1 MVLGERGDR
10 VTMTVLELEEIM
22 GETHK
27 ILVVDDEPGI
37 RELLAPFLERAGYE
51 IQTASNGVEALEKV
65 KTFQPELV
73 ILDVLMPEMNG
84 REVLR
89 QLREEENW
97 TPVILLTQVGDAP
110 ERALALE
117 EGADDYLN
125 KPFDSN
131 ELMARIKAV
140 LRRARKDQPPL
151 AAARHLRCGPLVL
164 DRTSHRVSVED
175 QEITLTRKATLLLE
189 YFMTHPHEIISRSR
203 LLDEVW
209 GWDYAIGERAVDT
222 RISELRGA
230 FGGDA
235 SNPTFIETIPG
246 EGYRF
251 IGEVE
256 TGT

>member
-1 MVLGERGDR
+1 
-10 VTMTVLELEEIM
+10 MTELEFEEIM

-37 RELLAPFLERAGYE
+37 REMLAPFLERAGYE
-51 IQTASNGVEALEKV
+51 IQTAADGQEALDKIQS
-65 KTFQPELV
+65 FRPELI
-73 ILDVLMPEMNG
+73 ILDVLMPEING

-89 QLREEENW
+89 QLREDENW

-164 DRTSHRVSVED
+164 DRTSHRVTFED
-175 QEITLTRKATLLLE
+175 NEITLTRKATLLLE

-203 LLDEVW
+203 MLDEVW

-222 RISELRGA
+222 RISELRSA

-235 SNPTFIETIPG
+235 SNPKFIETIPG

-256 TGT
+256 TGS

>member
-1 MVLGERGDR
+1 
-10 VTMTVLELEEIM
+10 MTDIEFDDLMPESR
-22 GETHK
+22 K

-37 RELLAPFLERAGYE
+37 RDLLAPFLERAGFK
-51 IQTASNGVEALEKV
+51 IQTAGDGVKALDKI
-65 KTFQPELV
+65 KSFQPDLI

-151 AAARHLRCGPLVL
+151 AAARHLRCGTLVL
-164 DRTSHRVSVED
+164 DRTSHRVIFED

-189 YFMTHPHEIISRSR
+189 YFMTHPYEIISRSR

>member
-1 MVLGERGDR
+1 
-10 VTMTVLELEEIM
+10 MTEIELEETM
-22 GETHK
+22 DETRK

-37 RELLAPFLERAGYE
+37 RELLAPFLERAGF
-51 IQTASNGVEALEKV
+51 QVATASDGDQALEKV
-65 KTFQPELV
+65 KAFRPDLI
-73 ILDVLMPEMNG
+73 ILDVLMPGTNG

-89 QLREEENW
+89 RLREEENW
-97 TPVILLTQVGDAP
+97 TPVILLTQVGDAS

-140 LRRARKDQPPL
+140 LRRARKDKPPL
-151 AAARHLRCGPLVL
+151 AAARHLHSGELML
-164 DRTSHRVSVED
+164 DRTSHRVWFKE

-189 YFMTHPHEIISRSR
+189 YLMTHPFEVISRSR

-222 RISELRGA
+222 RISELRSA

-251 IGEVE
+251 FGEVE